1 LKLSRFNTSTID
13 DLTNHERRF
22 VLESTIHWIFQ
33 ARGAM
38 LQHSS
43 LFACFSPVLL
53 GSFGAVLAQYY
64 CASLYATPFVSALY
78 CYRAALAL
86 YCCDVPSDV
95 TVHTSNPAVEL
106 LHAVYFH
113 LA

>member
-1 LKLSRFNTSTID
+1 
-13 DLTNHERRF
+13 
-22 VLESTIHWIFQ
+22 
-33 ARGAM
+33 M
-38 LQHSS
+38 LQHPS

-53 GSFGAVLAQYY
+53 GSFGAVLLRQFVRH
-64 CASLYATPFVSALY
+64 PVVSALY

-106 LHAVYFH
+106 LHALYFH

>member
-1 LKLSRFNTSTID
+1 M
-13 DLTNHERRF
+13 
-22 VLESTIHWIFQ
+22 LESTIHWIFPGTRRNV
-33 ARGAM
+33 ATPVALR
-38 LQHSS
+38 
-43 LFACFSPVLL
+43 LFFASITGQLWR
-53 GSFGAVLAQYY
+53 SIGAVLLRQFVRH
-64 CASLYATPFVSALY
+64 SVVSALY